1 MTVPGSSFV
10 PVAVA
15 ERSGFDESVHLGAVV
30 ALDGHGRVA
39 WSAGDPEVAIY
50 PRSSLKPIQAAAM
63 MTLGLDV
70 PLPLLAL
77 VCASHDGCPEHVAGV
92 RELLDRG
99 GRSEGDLA
107 NTPAMPINEAAASD
121 VVRGGGGPA
130 AILHNCSGKHA
141 GMVVVASGNGWSL
154 DRYLDPQ
161 HPLQVAIIDHVE
173 TVAGAVRHV
182 GIDGC
187 GAPTPVVS
195 LLGLARAMRE
205 LAVSRHPA
213 YQAMVEHPE
222 LVGGHTRDVTR
233 LMRAVPGLM
242 AKDGAE
248 GVYVAALPDGRTVAL
263 KIADG
268 AGRARLPA
276 MVAALAALGVDVASA
291 SLVEPV
297 MGHGRPVGSVRPLI
311 GVS

>member
-1 MTVPGSSFV
+1 MSVLDSSFV

-30 ALDGHGRVA
+30 ALDERGRVA

-63 MTLGLDV
+63 TVLGLDV
-70 PLPLLAL
+70 PGPLLAL

-92 RELLDRG
+92 RTLLEGG
-99 GRSEGDLA
+99 GRVESDLA
-107 NTPAMPINEAAASD
+107 NTPALPINEGAASD
-121 VVRGGGGPA
+121 VVRAGGGPA

-141 GMVVVASGNGWSL
+141 GMVVVAAGNGWEVEH
-154 DRYLDPQ
+154 YLDPH
-161 HPLQVAIIDHVE
+161 HPVQEAILDHVE
-173 TVAGAVRHV
+173 ATAGTVSHV
-182 GIDGC
+182 GVDGC

-195 LLGLARAMRE
+195 LLGLARAMRD
-205 LAVSRHPA
+205 LAVSGHAA
-213 YQAMVEHPE
+213 YRAMVDHPE
-222 LVGGHTRDVTR
+222 LVGGPTRDVTR
-233 LMRAVPGLM
+233 LMQAVPGLM

-268 AGRARLPA
+268 ANRARVPVML
-276 MVAALAALGVDVASA
+276 AALAALEVDVPSA

-297 MGHGRPVGSVRPLI
+297 MGHGRPVGTVRSLV
-311 GVS
+311 GAA